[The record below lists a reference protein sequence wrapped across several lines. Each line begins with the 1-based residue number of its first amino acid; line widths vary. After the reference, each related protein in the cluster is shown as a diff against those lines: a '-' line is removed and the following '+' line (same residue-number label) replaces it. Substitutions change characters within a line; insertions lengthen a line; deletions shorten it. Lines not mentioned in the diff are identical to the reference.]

1 MRRAVEHAIAAGE
14 LLIEA
19 KKQVKHGEW
28 QIWLMANCDISER
41 TVQAY
46 MRLARTPLEKRNAVA
61 DLPLREALA
70 SLAKP
75 KIRYVFDD
83 CGHPASC
90 NCGVD
95 YVLKDDRGKV
105 VVRKPVRPVDDDV
118 EYHKAEFIRLFQK
131 SQAAR
136 EELNAFLKAHP
147 ELPVDQTTSD
157 MIEFWEDGPDRG
169 HC

>member
-1 MRRAVEHAIAAGE
+1 MRQAVEHAIAAGE
-14 LLIEA
+14 LLIKA

-28 QIWLMANCDISER
+28 QTWLMANCADIAER

-46 MRLARTPLEKRNAVA
+46 MQLARAPLEKRNAVA
-61 DLPLREALA
+61 LLPLREALA

-105 VVRKPVRPVDDDV
+105 LVRKSVRPVDDDV

-131 SQAAR
+131 NTGGPRRIKCLLESPPRAAR
-136 EELNAFLKAHP
+136 
-147 ELPVDQTTSD
+147 
-157 MIEFWEDGPDRG
+157 GPDHVRYDRVLG
-169 HC
+169 EWS